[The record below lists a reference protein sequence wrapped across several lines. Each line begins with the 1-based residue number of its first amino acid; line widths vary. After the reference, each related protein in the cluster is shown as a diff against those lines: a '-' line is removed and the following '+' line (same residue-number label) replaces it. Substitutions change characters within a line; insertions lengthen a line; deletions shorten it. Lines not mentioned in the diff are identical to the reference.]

1 MTNSTSDPRLL
12 PYDYHLPEDRIAV
25 HPLEER
31 SSSKMLVLDQ
41 SSHSDSYTKHLPEW
55 LNSGDVLLLNNTK
68 VLQARVPAKRVSG
81 GKVEVLF
88 LHSDPDEQGRVS
100 ALVKPS
106 RKLREGEVLYVGDIG
121 TVTLVSYRG
130 EGEWFVESSVPPSEI
145 MQRSGSVPIP
155 PYLRRENVP
164 TDQQRYQTVFAEHEG
179 AVAAPTAGLH
189 FTPEVLDALQQ
200 KGVQVHFVTLHVGIG
215 TFRNLRSEDL
225 DAQKLHQEWFE
236 ITEEVAQAITHCKQ
250 QGNKVIAVGTTV
262 TRCVE
267 SAWLQFQNSD
277 NPLKTRDNF
286 HGSGYTDIFI
296 QPGFQFQVVDGL
308 LTNFHLPKS
317 SLLMLVSAFAGRERV
332 LECYHY
338 AIQEQYR
345 FFSYGDAML
354 ILP

>member
-1 MTNSTSDPRLL
+1 
-12 PYDYHLPEDRIAV
+12 
-25 HPLEER
+25 
-31 SSSKMLVLDQ
+31 
-41 SSHSDSYTKHLPEW
+41 
-55 LNSGDVLLLNNTK
+55 
-68 VLQARVPAKRVSG
+68 
-81 GKVEVLF
+81 
-88 LHSDPDEQGRVS
+88 
-100 ALVKPS
+100 
-106 RKLREGEVLYVGDIG
+106 
-121 TVTLVSYRG
+121 
-130 EGEWFVESSVPPSEI
+130 
-145 MQRSGSVPIP
+145 
-155 PYLRRENVP
+155 
-164 TDQQRYQTVFAEHEG
+164 
-179 AVAAPTAGLH
+179 
-189 FTPEVLDALQQ
+189 
-200 KGVQVHFVTLHVGIG
+200 
-215 TFRNLRSEDL
+215 L